1 MNELDELVVSDPA
14 APASPCGCKG
24 CQETAVATPG
34 DLPDP
39 ASLES
44 QLDSF
49 LSATPASEDE
59 LAFAGLDAE
68 LASVDELQLADL
80 GDDGLPT
87 LESVLRIA
95 ERYPGLKVTF
105 SF

>member
-1 MNELDELVVSDPA
+1 MNELDALTMSDPA
-14 APASPCGCKG
+14 APAKPCGCKG
-24 CQETAVATPG
+24 CHESVAATPG
-34 DLPDP
+34 DALDA

-44 QLDSF
+44 ELDAF
-49 LSATPASEDE
+49 LSAAPASEDE
-59 LAFAGLDAE
+59 LAFAGLETE
-68 LASVDELQLADL
+68 LASVDELQLAEV
-80 GDDGLPT
+80 GDQALPT